1 MFNLSY
7 HQFIVFFLGFVRI
20 ATILCTVPVFGFNAV
35 PNTVKAGLSF
45 LVALIMFPL
54 IDAGSLKIPVD
65 LWPFMLLVL
74 KEVVVGLIIGL
85 STAFFF
91 VGIQMAGELIGLEMG
106 FGIVNVL
113 DPISGEQVSI
123 MGQFQYVLALL
134 LFLLI
139 DGHHFFLQAIK
150 ATYDVIPIGGIV
162 FSKMISGKIVE
173 MSGKIF
179 IIALKIGGPAL
190 TALFITSFVMG
201 VVARTVP
208 QMNIFIVGFPLK
220 ISVGL
225 LIVGLSLP
233 LFTYVF
239 NKFFEVF
246 KHDVVQLI
254 QIL

>member
-1 MFNLSY
+1 MYNLSF

-35 PNTVKAGLSF
+35 PNAVKAGLAF
-45 LVALIMFPL
+45 LVSLVMYPI
-54 IDAGSLKIPVD
+54 IDAGNFRIPIQ
-65 LWPFMLLVL
+65 LWPFIFLVL
-74 KEVVVGLIIGL
+74 KEVTVGLIIGL
-85 STAFFF
+85 STAFLF
-91 VGIQMAGELIGLEMG
+91 VGIQMAGQLVGLDMG

-113 DPISGEQVSI
+113 DPLTGEQVSI
-123 MGQFQYVLALL
+123 MGQFQYVLALII
-134 LFLLI
+134 FLLM

-150 ATYDVIPIGGIV
+150 ASYDVIPVGGVV

-190 TALFITSFVMG
+190 AALFLTDFVMG
-201 VVARTVP
+201 IVARTVP

-233 LFTYVF
+233 LFIYVF
-239 NKFFEVF
+239 DKLVEVF

>member
-1 MFNLSY
+1 MFNFSF

-35 PNTVKAGLSF
+35 PNTVKAGLAF
-45 LVALIMFPL
+45 LVSLVMFPVIETGGFL
-54 IDAGSLKIPVD
+54 VPVD
-65 LWPFMLLVL
+65 LWPFMLMVL
-74 KEVVVGLIIGL
+74 KEVIVGLIIGL

-91 VGIQMAGELIGLEMG
+91 IGIQMAGELIGLEMG

-113 DPISGEQVSI
+113 DPISGQQVSI
-123 MGQFQYVLALL
+123 MGQFKYVLSLL
-134 LFLLI
+134 LFLMI

-150 ATYDVIPIGGIV
+150 ATYDVIPIGGAV
-162 FSKMISGKIVE
+162 LSKMVTGKIIE

-190 TALFITSFVMG
+190 AALFVTSFVMG
-201 VVARTVP
+201 VIARTVP

-233 LFTYVF
+233 LFIYVF

-246 KHDVVQLI
+246 KRDVIQII

>member
-1 MFNLSY
+1 MINVTF

-20 ATILCTVPVFGFNAV
+20 ATILCTVPIFGFAAI
-35 PNTVKAGLSF
+35 PNISKAGLAF
-45 LVALIMFPL
+45 LVSLIMFPV
-54 IDAGSLKIPVD
+54 IEGGDFKVPIE
-65 LWPFMLLVL
+65 LWPFMFLVF
-74 KEVVVGLIIGL
+74 KEIIVGLIIGL

-91 VGIQMAGELIGLEMG
+91 VGIQMAGQLIGMDMG

-134 LFLLI
+134 LFLII

-150 ATYDVIPIGGIV
+150 ATYDVIPIGGVV

-173 MSGKIF
+173 MSGRIF
-179 IIALKIGGPAL
+179 IIAMKIGGPAL
-190 TALFITSFVMG
+190 AALFLTSFVMG
-201 VVARTVP
+201 IIARTVP

-225 LIVGLSLP
+225 LIVGLSMP
-233 LFTYVF
+233 LFIYVF
-239 NKFFEVF
+239 GKFFEVF
-246 KHDVVQLI
+246 KRDVVQLI